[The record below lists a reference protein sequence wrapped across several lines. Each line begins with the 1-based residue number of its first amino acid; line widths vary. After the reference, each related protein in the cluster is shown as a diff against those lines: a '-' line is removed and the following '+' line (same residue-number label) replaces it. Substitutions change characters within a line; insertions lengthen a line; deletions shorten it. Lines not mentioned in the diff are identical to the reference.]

1 MPASMQKRLSISAL
15 LILVLSS
22 SISEP
27 VNADQ
32 LHGFILPDDGP
43 RYEVPQKGPDVSL
56 FTDGV
61 TAFGQERYQNA
72 EQAFDT
78 LIKSFPTSPLVMASR
93 AFLAELIAK
102 GGTDHQRRQ
111 AIEAYRALIRD
122 DPSSSNASRARWR
135 MGDLYAQ
142 DRWLIEAKASYEQ
155 VLAESPK
162 EAPRALL
169 GLGLVLL
176 EGAQWKDAVHA
187 FQQVKARTE
196 EERLIVSATFGLA
209 EALARAQQW
218 DKAQSVYESGV
229 RQWPGAFKLR
239 PDSMLL
245 FADVKVHLQKHA
257 EARVLLGQFY
267 NLHPH
272 HADAPSALIQIGD
285 SWRQA
290 ARLDRAKTLYAAVI
304 QKHSGTYQESVARMR
319 LAEVAR
325 ESLVQGPKAGPQLGI
340 EAMLEGREPGEAD
353 SGAQEEMLEQIAQAY
368 VGVSLGSE
376 ALFHLGEHLESLDRR
391 LEAVDAYRRA
401 SERKGLIADDPW
413 PEAAGR
419 RLMTILGSW
428 MVAALQAHD
437 DLTAVNLFYRHG
449 ASGEDLYAGHATLLQ
464 LAEAHHRLGFSPQ
477 AIKLYRTLVKDTV
490 PDGIREKA
498 FVGLGLA
505 YLEQQDWQAARRVF
519 ERTLLQYPAG
529 QSRSLVLGH
538 LAETLHR
545 QGEWNAVIRVC
556 RLWLSHARAPAM
568 GSQEDRRMRHLLA
581 NAQIATGHA
590 SEALKTLAGTM
601 AAPGVKPPDTW
612 LRYADQ
618 LAGSG
623 QYEQAATRYLYVIQS
638 PSSPADA
645 EWARLQLAKVR
656 RTQKRYAEARTL
668 LQEVQSMTTDDVIG
682 GISAALLADL
692 PQATRRG
699 GG

>member
-1 MPASMQKRLSISAL
+1 
-15 LILVLSS
+15 
-22 SISEP
+22 
-27 VNADQ
+27 
-32 LHGFILPDDGP
+32 
-43 RYEVPQKGPDVSL
+43 
-56 FTDGV
+56 
-61 TAFGQERYQNA
+61 
-72 EQAFDT
+72 
-78 LIKSFPTSPLVMASR
+78 
-93 AFLAELIAK
+93 
-102 GGTDHQRRQ
+102 
-111 AIEAYRALIRD
+111 
-122 DPSSSNASRARWR
+122 
-135 MGDLYAQ
+135 
-142 DRWLIEAKASYEQ
+142 
-155 VLAESPK
+155 
-162 EAPRALL
+162 
-169 GLGLVLL
+169 LGLVFL

-187 FQQVKARTE
+187 FQQVKTRTE
-196 EERLIVSATFGLA
+196 DEQLIVPATFGLA
-209 EALARAQQW
+209 EALARAKQW
-218 DKAQSVYESGV
+218 DKAQSAYESGV
-229 RQWPGAFKLR
+229 RQWPAAFKLR

-257 EARVLLGQFY
+257 EARALLGQFY

-272 HADAPSALIQIGD
+272 HAEAPSALIQIGD

-304 QKHSGTYQESVARMR
+304 QKHAGTYQESVARMR

-325 ESLVQGPKAGPQLGI
+325 ESLGQEPKAGLQLGI
-340 EAMLEGREPGEAD
+340 EAMLEGLEAGEAD

-368 VGVSLGSE
+368 VSVSLGSE

-391 LEAVDAYRRA
+391 LNAVDAYRRA
-401 SERKGLIADDPW
+401 SERKGMIADDPW
-413 PEAAGR
+413 PDAAGR
-419 RLMTILGSW
+419 RLVTILGSW

-449 ASGEDLYAGHATLLQ
+449 ASGEELYAGHATLLQ

-490 PDGIREKA
+490 PDAIREKA

-505 YLEQQDWQAARRVF
+505 YLEQQDWPAARRVF

-556 RLWLSHARAPAM
+556 RLWLGRAHAMA
-568 GSQEDRRMRHLLA
+568 SQEGRRMRHLLA

-590 SEALKTLAGTM
+590 SEALETLAGTM
-601 AAPGVKPPDTW
+601 AVPGVTPPDTW

-618 LAGSG
+618 LVASG
-623 QYEQAATRYLYVIQS
+623 QYEEAATRYLHVIQASSS
-638 PSSPADA
+638 PSDA
-645 EWARLQLAKVR
+645 EWARFQLAKVR

-668 LQEVQSMTTDDVIG
+668 LQEVQSMATDDLVG
-682 GISAALLADL
+682 RISAALLADL
-692 PQATRRG
+692 PQATRRAG
-699 GG
+699 G